1 MDAKKFLAKVS
12 VLCDNERY
20 CELIDEID
28 ATNVRIAELKK
39 TFEEERSAVMLKT
52 RPPEMTEQHLN
63 FFEKLENLVLQ
74 HYEDYRDELLEE
86 VCSIQTLI
94 SRHNRQC

>member
-28 ATNVRIAELKK
+28 AINAHIAEFKK
-39 TFEEERSAVMLKT
+39 TLEMERSAEKLKT
-52 RPPEMTEQHLN
+52 IHPQMAEWHLKIVEMV
-63 FFEKLENLVLQ
+63 EKIVLQ
-74 HYEDYRDELLEE
+74 RYENYRDELLEE

>member
-52 RPPEMTEQHLN
+52 LPPEMTERHLN
-63 FFEKLENLVLQ
+63 FFEKLEKLVLQ
-74 HYEDYRDELLEE
+74 RYEDYRDELLEE

-94 SRHNRQC
+94 SRHDRQC